1 MQRQCTEQSMDT
13 PQQNKKAILTIA
25 ASFQFPTLVH
35 RERERQRERERER
48 ERERK
53 RERSLK
59 QKK

>member
-25 ASFQFPTLVH
+25 AYFPFPTLVH
-35 RERERQRERERER
+35 REREREREREK
-48 ERERK
+48 E

>member
-1 MQRQCTEQSMDT
+1 MQRQYTEQSMDT

-25 ASFQFPTLVH
+25 AYFKFPTLVH
-35 RERERQRERERER
+35 IYIYIYIERERE
-48 ERERK
+48 